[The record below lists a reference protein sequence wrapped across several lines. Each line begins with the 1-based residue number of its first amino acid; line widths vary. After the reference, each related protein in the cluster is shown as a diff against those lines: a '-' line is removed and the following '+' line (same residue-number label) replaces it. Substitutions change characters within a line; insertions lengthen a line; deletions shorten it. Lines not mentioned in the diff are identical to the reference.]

1 MAGIRKKTYK
11 NKKGVEI
18 TKYYIVYK
26 DINGKQCSGGSYD
39 TKREAKEHLSEY
51 NEVRNDGE
59 ATLGDIFKLFEKKRA
74 KYAKATRTLYEIYYA
89 KYFKQYESV
98 KYKKISG
105 IFLQDI
111 FDKIE
116 KDSPYI
122 AIICMKMCKSAANN
136 AIKKGIIKQNKFNQV
151 DSIKVPKADINH
163 LTREE
168 LLQILEQAQKHHCKK
183 YFTMLYTLVGTG
195 IRIGELI
202 ALTKSD
208 VNTNELYIDINKQ
221 FTQGELKDTKTTSS
235 TRKVYI
241 FPDLASCLA
250 DYIKELEGELLF
262 PSYAGTY
269 ITIENFRRRFWT
281 SVKKE
286 VGITKRVRLH
296 DLRGSYIDLVLA
308 SGISPKFAQNQVGH
322 AKNSTTMD
330 CYARNNL
337 DMVRTATDTMGTFF
351 NLGGKTVEK
360 NEIEEKTN
368 VISFCDRLAKRNSGR

>member
-1 MAGIRKKTYK
+1 MAGIRKKIYK
-11 NKKGVEI
+11 TKNGVEKV
-18 TKYYIVYK
+18 KYYIVYK

-39 TKREAKEHLSEY
+39 TKREAKEHLTEY
-51 NEVRNDGE
+51 SEVRSDGE

-74 KYAKATRTLYEIYYA
+74 KYAKATRTLYKLYYT
-89 KYFKQYESV
+89 KYFEQYESI
-98 KYKKISG
+98 KYKKVTG
-105 IFLQDI
+105 VFLQDI

-116 KDSPYI
+116 KESPYV
-122 AIICMKMCKSAANN
+122 ALICMKMCKSATNN

-151 DSIKVPKADINH
+151 DNIKLPKADINH

-168 LLQILEQAQKHHCKK
+168 LLMILEQAQKKHCKK

-208 VNTNELYIDINKQ
+208 VNTKDLYIDVNKQ
-221 FTQGELKDTKTTSS
+221 YTQRELKDTKTTSS
-235 TRKVYI
+235 RRRVYI
-241 FPDLASCLA
+241 FPDLAYCLA
-250 DYIKELEGELLF
+250 DYIKEVEGDLLF

-269 ITIENFRRRFWT
+269 ITLENFRRRFWT
-281 SVKKE
+281 TIKKE
-286 VGITKRVRLH
+286 AGITKRVRLH

-308 SGISPKFAQNQVGH
+308 SGLSPKFAQSQVGH

-337 DMVRTATDTMGTFF
+337 DMVKSATDTMGSFF

-360 NEIEEKTN
+360 NENEEKSN
-368 VISFCDRLAKRNSGR
+368 VISFCDRLAKRNSGK